1 MVYHVCSFFAGSSP
15 AVVVTCSMCRQLER
29 SLGTRLA
36 YRRYIVWC
44 NSSVHNISWHCH
56 FYSSVFVVPVPFQ
69 SGLKEVMS
77 EEGGLEVRVYYLE
90 CLAQATYVVSHD
102 GKAFIIDPRRD
113 VESFLVVRGGQR
125 EEREG

>member
-1 MVYHVCSFFAGSSP
+1 MV
-15 AVVVTCSMCRQLER
+15 
-29 SLGTRLA
+29 
-36 YRRYIVWC
+36 
-44 NSSVHNISWHCH
+44 
-56 FYSSVFVVPVPFQ
+56 
-69 SGLKEVMS
+69 S

-113 VESFLVVRGGQR
+113 VESFLVVRGGWG